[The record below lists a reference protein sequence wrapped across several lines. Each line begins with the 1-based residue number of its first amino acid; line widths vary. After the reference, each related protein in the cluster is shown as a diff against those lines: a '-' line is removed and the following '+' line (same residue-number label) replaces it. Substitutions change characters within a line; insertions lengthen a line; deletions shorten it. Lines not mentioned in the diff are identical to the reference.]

1 MNNFKKFAAV
11 LLGVVMACVFAT
23 SAFAADF
30 NKPNNAKRAREEIL
44 SFAASYGVTT
54 IDNTVNKLTADQLN
68 VIYANMDSLKAV
80 AANAVN
86 TIKGTTDANVALK
99 AANDAVASM
108 NSMLSAAGIVISNP
122 ALDTSDSSQNQRLR
136 EQLAG
141 HHAQRRGHKGRQH
154 IQPDRDEAL
163 AAVHRHIDIDLVERL
178 APDPVHEVVE
188 RRLDLDAADS
198 GGDRGGRGLQQR
210 DAHDPAGPVLLGSR
224 GSAARP
230 GSDVVTTPTSVSMPE
245 LRWNR
250 MSSRFKIRMGE
261 RQQHRVDRG
270 HCDRK

>member
-1 MNNFKKFAAV
+1 MNNFKKFVAV

-30 NKPNNAKRAREEIL
+30 SNADTAAKAKAEIKA
-44 SFAASYGVTT
+44 FAASYGVTT

-122 ALDTSDSSQNQRLR
+122 ALDTSDSSQFVVSANVTVNGTTDSGAIARPLSTTTTDNNTS
-136 EQLAG
+136 ASDAVSNA
-141 HHAQRRGHKGRQH
+141 AQNSAAASSVKTVSSAANPITASSSAVIKATG
-154 IQPDRDEAL
+154 DNTAVVFAVAAL
-163 AAVHRHIDIDLVERL
+163 AVAGVLGMAVRKERAL
-178 APDPVHEVVE
+178 
-188 RRLDLDAADS
+188 
-198 GGDRGGRGLQQR
+198 
-210 DAHDPAGPVLLGSR
+210 
-224 GSAARP
+224 
-230 GSDVVTTPTSVSMPE
+230 
-245 LRWNR
+245 
-250 MSSRFKIRMGE
+250 
-261 RQQHRVDRG
+261 
-270 HCDRK
+270 